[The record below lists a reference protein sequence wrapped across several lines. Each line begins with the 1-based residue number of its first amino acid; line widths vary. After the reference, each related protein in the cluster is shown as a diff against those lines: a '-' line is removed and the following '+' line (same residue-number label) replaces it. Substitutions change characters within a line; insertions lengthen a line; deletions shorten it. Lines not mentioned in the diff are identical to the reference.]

1 MQYTASSFAAP
12 LLALYR
18 PVTGVRTHRSAGAFG
33 THAIDPVLERVLR
46 PAWRGV
52 RAAARWA
59 RPIQGGRLSLRLIY
73 VQAAVIALLLYLLL
87 EGRTP

>member
-1 MQYTASSFAAP
+1 
-12 LLALYR
+12 
-18 PVTGVRTHRSAGAFG
+18 
-33 THAIDPVLERVLR
+33 
-46 PAWRGV
+46 V